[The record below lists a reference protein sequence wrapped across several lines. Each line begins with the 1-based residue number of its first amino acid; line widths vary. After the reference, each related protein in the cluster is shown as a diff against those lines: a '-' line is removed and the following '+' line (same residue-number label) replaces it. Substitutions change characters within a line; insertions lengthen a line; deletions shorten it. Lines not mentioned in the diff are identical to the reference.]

1 MSASSA
7 TIDRVP
13 QFKEVWEEKT
23 VLREIYRDYYQ
34 RIKRELI
41 PGLTLEVGSGCGS
54 FKEECGDVIT
64 TDIVCSSW
72 INVVADA
79 QALPL
84 KAGTLCNMIMI
95 DVLHHLGNPLAF
107 LKEASRVLTRGGK
120 LVLIEPA
127 ITPISLFFYHF
138 FHPERVDFSY
148 QPQRDFQPVKS
159 DNPFDGNQAIPTL
172 LFGKY
177 KSFLANSLPEFEL
190 MKKEHLSLV
199 AYPLSGG
206 YRHWSLVPERL
217 VKPIL
222 NVENKLEKFLGPV
235 SAFRLLVVLSR
246 S

>member
-1 MSASSA
+1 MKVSS
-7 TIDRVP
+7 TTVDRVP
-13 QFKEVWEEKT
+13 QLKEAWEEKA
-23 VLREIYRDYYQ
+23 VLREIYLDYYQ
-34 RIKRELI
+34 RIKTELV

-54 FKEECGDVIT
+54 FKEELGDVIT
-64 TDIVCSSW
+64 TDIVRSSW
-72 INVVADA
+72 IDVVADA

-84 KAGTLCNMIMI
+84 KAGTLFNIIMV

-107 LKEASRVLTRGGK
+107 LKEASRVLTTGGK
-120 LVLIEPA
+120 LVLMEPA

-148 QPQRDFQPVKS
+148 QPHRDFRPAKS

-177 KSFLANSLPEFEL
+177 KSFLASSLPEFRL
-190 MKKEHLSLV
+190 TKKERLSFV

-206 YRHWSLVPERL
+206 YRRWSLVPAKL

-222 NVENKLEKFLGPV
+222 SVERKLEKVLGPV
-235 SAFRLLVVLSR
+235 SAFRQLVVLSR
-246 S
+246 A

>member
-1 MSASSA
+1 MKVSS
-7 TIDRVP
+7 TTVDRVP
-13 QFKEVWEEKT
+13 QLKEAWEEKA
-23 VLREIYRDYYQ
+23 VLQEIYRDYYQ
-34 RIKRELI
+34 RIKMELT
-41 PGLTLEVGSGCGS
+41 PGLTLEVGSGCGT
-54 FKEECGDVIT
+54 FKEELGDIIT
-64 TDIVCSSW
+64 TDIVPSPW
-72 INVVADA
+72 IDVVADA

-84 KAGTLCNMIMI
+84 KTGTLFNMIMV

-107 LKEASRVLTRGGK
+107 LKEASRVLRTGGK

-148 QPQRDFQPVKS
+148 RPHHDFRPEKRE
-159 DNPFDGNQAIPTL
+159 NPFDGNQAIPTL

-177 KSFLANSLPEFEL
+177 KSFLARLLPEFEL
-190 MKKEHLSLV
+190 TKKERLSFV

-206 YRHWSLVPERL
+206 YRHWSLIPAKL

-222 NVENKLEKFLGPV
+222 KVENKLEKVLGPV
-235 SAFRLLVVLSR
+235 SAFRLLIVLSR